1 LPHLLCVGGI
11 ISLPWFSK
19 ELKMTYRR
27 TTCFVASSLYFLFG
41 NQYSL
46 GGDFPFPI
54 VLVPRYKL
62 SLCHSYQT
70 RFIWLSGNCCFC
82 VWVAWP
88 RDHKIRIMKGLSWV
102 WDILNGL
109 NLLKPFRMWS
119 SISKE
124 KKTLWQMHFWY
135 DPGKVKFGFWRKLC
149 NYPVLRQHS

>member
-11 ISLPWFSK
+11 ISLPWFFK

-27 TTCFVASSLYFLFG
+27 TTCFVASSLYFSFG

-88 RDHKIRIMKGLSWV
+88 RDHKIRIMKGQGKLSRRHSKWV
-102 WDILNGL
+102 EFIETFSYVIKYKQGKENILADA
-109 NLLKPFRMWS
+109 LLIRS
-119 SISKE
+119 
-124 KKTLWQMHFWY
+124 
-135 DPGKVKFGFWRKLC
+135 RKGQIRILM
-149 NYPVLRQHS
+149 